1 MWPRAIKDVVILI
14 LEAIILAYLIL
25 NVAAFALFG
34 FDKGQAIGGR
44 WRIKERTLLLVALL
58 GPFGAMLGM
67 RLFHHKTKLLKFK
80 LVPIFLLVHI
90 ALIIYIM
97 VNGVHLV

>member
-1 MWPRAIKDVVILI
+1 MI
-14 LEAIILAYLIL
+14 LEAILLAYIIL
-25 NVAAFALFG
+25 NVAAFGLFG

-44 WRIKERTLLLVALL
+44 WRTKERTLLLLALL
-58 GPFGAMLGM
+58 GPFGALLGM

-80 LVPIFLLVHI
+80 LVPIFLLVHV

-97 VNGVHLV
+97 VSGVHLA